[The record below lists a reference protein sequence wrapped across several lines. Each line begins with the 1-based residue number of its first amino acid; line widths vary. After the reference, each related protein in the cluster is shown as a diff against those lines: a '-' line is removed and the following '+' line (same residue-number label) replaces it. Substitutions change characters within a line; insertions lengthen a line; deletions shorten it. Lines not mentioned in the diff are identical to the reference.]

1 MTLTAPDAPSLSP
14 DDPLIGALLRA
25 PAQAIHRRVIRELNA
40 AGFDELRLPHIPVL
54 QYPGPDG
61 VRPAA
66 LAERVGMS
74 KQAINQLLR
83 SLEGFGYLVRSNVE
97 GDGSARV
104 IRFTERGHAA
114 FRKIVEIQHAVERD
128 WRDELGEADFAV
140 LKRLLMRAW
149 GHAKLG

>member
-1 MTLTAPDAPSLSP
+1 MPSPNVDDPSLSLK
-14 DDPLIGALLRA
+14 DPLIGALLRA

-40 AGFDELRLPHIPVL
+40 GGFDELRLPHIPVL

-66 LAERVGMS
+66 LAERTGMS

-83 SLEGFGYLVRSNVE
+83 SLEASGYLTRSDVE
-97 GDGSARV
+97 GDSSARM

-114 FRKIVEIQHAVERD
+114 FRRIVEIQHEVEQD
-128 WRDELGEADFAV
+128 WRAELGEADFRR
-140 LKRLLMRAW
+140 LKALLMRVW
-149 GHAKLG
+149 GSSLVG

>member
-1 MTLTAPDAPSLSP
+1 MLVEDTSARLE
-14 DDPLIGALLRA
+14 DPLIGALLRA
-25 PAQAIHRRVIRELNA
+25 PAQAIHRRVIRELND

-66 LAERVGMS
+66 LAERTGMS

-83 SLEGFGYLVRSNVE
+83 SLEGSGYLVRSDVAGE
-97 GDGSARV
+97 AGARV

-114 FRKIVEIQHAVERD
+114 FQRIVEIQHAVERD
-128 WRDELGEADFAV
+128 WRAELGAEDFAT
-140 LKRLLMRAW
+140 LKRLLTQAW
-149 GHAKLG
+149 ANPKLG